1 VKIPAIDLE
10 SRVLLVASAAV
21 LLAVLRMAH
30 LVLVSNSG
38 DVGLLLFL
46 AILLANFVAS
56 SRHAAAATALSFLGF
71 ELLCWTNPPA
81 GNSLLAIVFHNV
93 LLTFFGLG
101 FALYAFGAIYA
112 WLRPGSKAEPVR
124 RTLQMVRDLPV
135 PELSEGTV
143 EGARNALRS

>member
-1 VKIPAIDLE
+1 MKIPAIDLE
-10 SRVLLVASAAV
+10 SRVLLVAAAAV
-21 LLAVLRMAH
+21 MLAVLRMAH
-30 LVLVSNSG
+30 LVQVPDSG
-38 DVGLLLFL
+38 DIGLLLVF

-56 SRHAAAATALSFLGF
+56 SRHAAAATALSFLSF

-81 GNSLLAIVFHNV
+81 GNSILAIVFHNC

-124 RTLQMVRDLPV
+124 RTLQMVQNLPGS
-135 PELSEGTV
+135 ELSGVTIG
-143 EGARNALRS
+143 GAQ

>member
-1 VKIPAIDLE
+1 MIDLE
-10 SRVLLVASAAV
+10 SRVLLVAAAAV
-21 LLAVLRMAH
+21 LLAILRMAH
-30 LVLVSNSG
+30 VVRVSDSG
-38 DVGLLLFL
+38 DIGLLLFL

-81 GNSLLAIVFHNV
+81 GNSLLAAVFHNF

-112 WLRPGSKAEPVR
+112 WLSPGNKAEPVR
-124 RTLQMVRDLPV
+124 RTLQMARDLPA
-135 PELSEGTV
+135 PELSGVTV
-143 EGARNALRS
+143 EGVQ

>member
-21 LLAVLRMAH
+21 LLTILRMAH
-30 LVLVSNSG
+30 QVQVPDPG
-38 DVGLLLFL
+38 DIGLLLVF
-46 AILLANFVAS
+46 AILLANFAAS
-56 SRHAAAATALSFLGF
+56 SRHAAAATALSFLSF

-81 GNSLLAIVFHNV
+81 GNSTLALAFHSF

-112 WLRPGSKAEPVR
+112 WFRPGSKAEPVR
-124 RTLQMVRDLPV
+124 RTLQMMQNLPRS
-135 PELSEGTV
+135 ELSGVTLES
-143 EGARNALRS
+143 LR